1 MPGRAL
7 ELLPYVHPAWQTVAL
22 LLMVAG
28 LSIGLKLRRE
38 RRNPWDPA
46 VRASL
51 VRRHVRLTSLC
62 LGMMTAGYGMGL
74 LTMAF
79 VRHKDV
85 FRSAHAYFGT
95 IALAL
100 LWLGAW
106 YGARLARG
114 GPLTSKDYSNHAFCV
129 LLGAILSLA
138 VAVMGYTLLP

>member
-1 MPGRAL
+1 MPGSLL
-7 ELLPYVHPAWQTVAL
+7 ELLPYVHPAWQTLAL
-22 LLMVAG
+22 LLMLVG
-28 LSIGLKLRRE
+28 LSLGLRLRRE
-38 RRNPWDPA
+38 RRIPWDPA
-46 VRASL
+46 VRAAL
-51 VRRHVRLTSLC
+51 VRRHIRVTSLC
-62 LGMMTAGYGMGL
+62 LGMMTAGHGMGL

-95 IALAL
+95 MALAL
-100 LWLGAW
+100 FWIGAW

-114 GPLTSKDYSNHAFCV
+114 GPLTAKDYSNHAFCV

>member
-1 MPGRAL
+1 MTGSVRD
-7 ELLPYVHPAWQTVAL
+7 LLPYVHPVWQSGAL
-22 LLMVAG
+22 LLMLAG
-28 LSIGLKLRRE
+28 LSLGLRLRRE
-38 RRNPWDPA
+38 RRIPWDPA
-46 VRASL
+46 VRAAL
-51 VRRHVRLTSLC
+51 VRRHIRVTSLC
-62 LGMMTAGYGMGL
+62 LGMMTAGHVIGL

-100 LWLGAW
+100 FWLGAW

-114 GPLTSKDYSNHAFCV
+114 GPLSANDYSNHAFCV
-129 LLGAILSLA
+129 LLGAVLSLA

>member
-1 MPGRAL
+1 ML
-7 ELLPYVHPAWQTVAL
+7 ELLPYIHPVWQIVTL

-28 LSIGLKLRRE
+28 LSLGLRLRRE
-38 RRNPWDPA
+38 RTLPWDPA
-46 VRASL
+46 VRAAL
-51 VRRHVRLTSLC
+51 VRRHVRVTATC
-62 LGMMTAGYGMGL
+62 LGMMTAGHLMGL
-74 LTMAF
+74 FTMAF
-79 VRHKDV
+79 VRHKNV

-100 LWLGAW
+100 FWLGAW

-114 GPLTSKDYSNHAFCV
+114 GSLTAKDYSNHAFCV